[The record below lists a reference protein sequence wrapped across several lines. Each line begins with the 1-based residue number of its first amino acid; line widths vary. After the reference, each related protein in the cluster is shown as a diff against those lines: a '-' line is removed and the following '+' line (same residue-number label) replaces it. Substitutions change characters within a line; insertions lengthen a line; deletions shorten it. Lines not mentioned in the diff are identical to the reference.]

1 MSIQKDNIIWP
12 TESDFVQRKDTFFYK
27 NNKIPF
33 VLGKLVK
40 YGRISSITMCLIY
53 YITYSYIIPNLEI
66 ISKQRKMFNLKVLL
80 QTRQVLHNFVE
91 KLKLIEKRKTDSHA
105 RIIVQLNHINTQIN
119 KIKINKKNRITDSAN
134 DLGSLITELS
144 DHVAQETEIQ
154 RIPKDVFKENL
165 SKKTDAFN
173 KTIRELK
180 LVL

>member
-1 MSIQKDNIIWP
+1 
-12 TESDFVQRKDTFFYK
+12 
-27 NNKIPF
+27 
-33 VLGKLVK
+33 
-40 YGRISSITMCLIY
+40 
-53 YITYSYIIPNLEI
+53 
-66 ISKQRKMFNLKVLL
+66 MFNLKVLL

-105 RIIVQLNHINTQIN
+105 RITVQLNHINTQIN

-144 DHVAQETEIQ
+144 DRVAQETEIQ
-154 RIPKDVFKENL
+154 KIPKDVFKENL
-165 SKKTDAFN
+165 SKKADTFN